1 MTRSGV
7 YCVGLSWFVPIKA
20 PENKNGQRSLDS
32 LTGGF
37 EAFHEQ
43 NAGFARSI
51 SWRSSAGIGRGRPRR
66 PSSPIRSI
74 VCLYHPRSPAFK
86 PRDPDPENG

>member
-7 YCVGLSWFVPIKA
+7 YCVDSSRFVPIKGR
-20 PENKNGQRSLDS
+20 ENKNGQRSINS
-32 LTGGF
+32 LTGEF

-51 SWRSSAGIGRGRPRR
+51 I
-66 PSSPIRSI
+66 
-74 VCLYHPRSPAFK
+74 
-86 PRDPDPENG
+86 